1 MLTELASLTFKCPG
15 RSISYEGTKD
25 SSINVMHQKKDK
37 CLPDYAIGSL
47 AKLLG
52 NIVTFIND
60 KVLVEDLED
69 LAALEISHVVG
80 AANLYCSECRSE
92 QGVLALRY
100 TVGEKVSNQVY
111 GVRLV

>member
-1 MLTELASLTFKCPG
+1 MKEAADVPVGVWHL
-15 RSISYEGTKD
+15 
-25 SSINVMHQKKDK
+25 KKDK

-52 NIVTFIND
+52 NIVTFINN

-80 AANLYCSECRSE
+80 AAVSS
-92 QGVLALRY
+92 VL
-100 TVGEKVSNQVY
+100 
-111 GVRLV
+111 

>member
-1 MLTELASLTFKCPG
+1 MLTELASLTSKSPG
-15 RSISYEGTKD
+15 RSISYEGIKD
-25 SSINVMHQKKDK
+25 NFINVMRHKKNLF
-37 CLPDYAIGSL
+37 LPDYAIGSL

-80 AANLYCSECRSE
+80 AEILYCSECRSE
-92 QGVLALRY
+92 QDVLALRY
-100 TVGEKVSNQVY
+100 TIWEKLSNQFY